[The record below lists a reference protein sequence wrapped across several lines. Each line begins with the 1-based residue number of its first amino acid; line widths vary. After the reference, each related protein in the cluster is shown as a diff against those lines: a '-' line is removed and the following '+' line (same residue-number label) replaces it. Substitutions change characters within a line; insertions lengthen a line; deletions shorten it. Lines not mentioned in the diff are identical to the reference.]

1 MTSIAIETITLHG
14 SSIRTTKVDGVR
26 FFNMKDIKTAV
37 GQSSEIEDD
46 TSYGD
51 MVIIHHLVKPVLP
64 LWEECAVLGKPDKG
78 GLIIRAS

>member
-1 MTSIAIETITLHG
+1 MTSIAIETMTLHG
-14 SSIRTTKVDGVR
+14 SSIRTTKEGGVL

-51 MVIIHHLVKPVLP
+51 MVAIHPFALEVLP
-64 LWEECAVLGKPDKG
+64 LWEECAVFGKPDKG
-78 GLIIRAS
+78 GLVIKHS